1 MSTTKI
7 NAGKLLNIKKKERE
21 REFVMHLK
29 RGNKIFFFL
38 LKRLINKASFMFLYS
53 NIKIQGEKG
62 TAYVSF

>member
-7 NAGKLLNIKKKERE
+7 NAGKLLNIKIKKL
-21 REFVMHLK
+21 REFVRHLK
-29 RGNKIFFFL
+29 RGNNFYFL
-38 LKRLINKASFMFLYS
+38 LKRLINKASLMFLYS